1 MLSVGIS
8 DLVSSLYKSSV
19 SLANVTAK
27 QHFLQVCLDNGVLPK
42 GFKLKFTLQ
51 TGLLDDAADVMVKNI
66 LDDASLKLLA
76 ATIKAEDLKAD
87 TLRKRIMDLSKNLDP
102 GERSS
107 CINLA
112 TAKFKKVLILRT
124 RIHRKKLRKLTD
136 SALSIIV
143 DLDDVVLNFETNIV
157 GFMPISPIQSTFDWF
172 DERDF
177 PPLEA
182 SIRRDWTL
190 EIIDV

>member
-1 MLSVGIS
+1 MIWC
-8 DLVSSLYKSSV
+8 LYKSSV

-27 QHFLQVCLDNGVLPK
+27 QYFLKVCLDNGVFPN
-42 GFKLKFTLQ
+42 GFRLKFSLQ
-51 TGLLDDAADVMVKNI
+51 TGLLDDAADGMVKKT
-66 LDDASLKLLA
+66 LDDASFKLLA
-76 ATIKAEDLKAD
+76 ATIKAEDLKTD
-87 TLRKRIMDLSKNLDP
+87 ILKKRIMDLSRNLASE
-102 GERSS
+102 ERNS

-124 RIHRKKLRKLTD
+124 RIHRKKLRKLTA
-136 SALSIIV
+136 SVLSIIM

-157 GFMPISPIQSTFDWF
+157 GFTPVSPIQPTFDWF
-172 DERDF
+172 DQREF

-190 EIIDV
+190 DL